1 LKTGARWVVR
11 NHREKPVMTILLR
24 ILIVAL
30 AVIGL
35 IHLTGIKAIRD
46 SYAAWGYPSGFHYVT
61 GLLEIAAVVML
72 AVAGMRVWGI
82 ALGTAI
88 CIAALVTLLWRKQW
102 SHLPG
107 PLLFLAGFAA
117 LGFL

>member
-1 LKTGARWVVR
+1 LK
-11 NHREKPVMTILLR
+11 HREKPIMTILLW

-35 IHLTGIKAIRD
+35 IHLSGIKAIRD
-46 SYAAWGYPSGFHYVT
+46 SYAAWGYPSGFHHVT
-61 GLLEIAAVVML
+61 GLLELAAAALL
-72 AVAGMRVWGI
+72 AMTRMRLWGI
-82 ALGTAI
+82 ALGTVI

-102 SHLPG
+102 AHLPG

-117 LGFL
+117 LEFL